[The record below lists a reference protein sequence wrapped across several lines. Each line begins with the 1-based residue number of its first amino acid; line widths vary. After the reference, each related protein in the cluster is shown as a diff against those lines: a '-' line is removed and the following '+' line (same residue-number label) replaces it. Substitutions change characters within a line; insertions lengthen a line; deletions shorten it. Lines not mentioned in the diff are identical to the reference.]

1 MSNYRSAPVSSTE
14 MPKGIPYIVTNEAA
28 ERFSF
33 YGMKAILVIFMTQH
47 MMGASGAEDHM
58 TSVEAQGYYHFF
70 TSAVYFFPLIGAL
83 IADALFGKY
92 KTILALSAV
101 YCLGHLALALDETR
115 MGLMLG
121 LTLIAIGSGGIKPC
135 VSAHVGD
142 QFGKKNQHLL
152 EPVFR
157 YFYFAIN
164 FGAFA
169 SSLLTPLLLANYGPH
184 LAFGIPGVLMAIA
197 TFLFWMGRNTFIHIP
212 PHGTAFVKETFSAE
226 GLASIG
232 KLLIIFAFVAMFWA
246 LFDQTGSAWV
256 LQADRMDRN
265 FMGIDWLP
273 SQIQAINPIMIMA
286 FIPLFGFVIYPAINK
301 VFTLSPLRKIAIGF
315 FLTVPSFLIPAWI
328 EIQLDAGVD
337 VNIVWQLLSYVII
350 TAAEVFVSI
359 TCLEFAYTQAPK
371 KMKSLV
377 MACFLLSVSLGNI
390 FTSAVN
396 FLIQNEDGSSKL
408 TGSEYYLFFAAAMLF
423 TAILFVPVAMWYQEK
438 TYIQDDED
446 LSDVPAGAKGASDAD
461 FDIDGAGA
469 PA

>member
-1 MSNYRSAPVSSTE
+1 
-14 MPKGIPYIVTNEAA
+14 
-28 ERFSF
+28 
-33 YGMKAILVIFMTQH
+33 
-47 MMGASGAEDHM
+47 
-58 TSVEAQGYYHFF
+58 
-70 TSAVYFFPLIGAL
+70 
-83 IADALFGKY
+83 
-92 KTILALSAV
+92 
-101 YCLGHLALALDETR
+101 
-115 MGLMLG
+115 
-121 LTLIAIGSGGIKPC
+121 
-135 VSAHVGD
+135 
-142 QFGKKNQHLL
+142 
-152 EPVFR
+152 
-157 YFYFAIN
+157 
-164 FGAFA
+164 
-169 SSLLTPLLLANYGPH
+169 
-184 LAFGIPGVLMAIA
+184 
-197 TFLFWMGRNTFIHIP
+197 
-212 PHGTAFVKETFSAE
+212 
-226 GLASIG
+226 
-232 KLLIIFAFVAMFWA
+232 MFWA

-265 FMGIDWLP
+265 FMGIEWLP

-396 FLIQNEDGSSKL
+396 FLIQNDDGSSKL